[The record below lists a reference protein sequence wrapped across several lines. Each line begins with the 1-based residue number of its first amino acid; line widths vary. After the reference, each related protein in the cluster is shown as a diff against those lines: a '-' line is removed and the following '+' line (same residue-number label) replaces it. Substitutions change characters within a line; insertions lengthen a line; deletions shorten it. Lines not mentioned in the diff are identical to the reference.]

1 MRERAACA
9 GRRLYS
15 QALEYLVRAA
25 TARLQP
31 DFIEAQDV
39 AIRMAVGALGEF
51 VQSIDERL
59 EFAGELGKDC
69 TQDPPWAA
77 RVRGGK
83 RAVGTPAHGNVV
95 VNVDELPREALCKE
109 SGDEQ

>member
-1 MRERAACA
+1 MPPMSSWMCRRIIGSMRERAACA

-31 DFIEAQDV
+31 DFIEAQEV

-69 TQDPPWAA
+69 TRRGPRACAA
-77 RVRGGK
+77 ASV
-83 RAVGTPAHGNVV
+83 P
-95 VNVDELPREALCKE
+95 
-109 SGDEQ
+109 